1 MQISGF
7 LSIFAPVKT
16 KTKVIMDNKNKGGRP
31 KAGRENAK
39 TFRLSD
45 EAVALLEKERN
56 KSAFVDSL
64 IRGKVSRLEC
74 PNCGEVITV
83 RKED

>member
-1 MQISGF
+1 MSEN
-7 LSIFAPVKT
+7 KR
-16 KTKVIMDNKNKGGRP
+16 KVGRP
-31 KAGRENAK
+31 RTDRHNSVTVK
-39 TFRLSD
+39 LSG